1 LSAERTTVHCG
12 RIFKIAF
19 ARERSGNSPAEEFFD
34 GLSTLEQAQLAQL
47 FRILGDSN
55 PGTPK
60 NPEKFGVLD
69 DGLYE
74 FKSFQIRMPFAYA
87 KGERGL
93 VLITHGFKKKKDK
106 APPEEIARAKR
117 ILQEDADRSNVL
129 VITDRRKRR
138 YQ

>member
-1 LSAERTTVHCG
+1 
-12 RIFKIAF
+12 
-19 ARERSGNSPAEEFFD
+19 
-34 GLSTLEQAQLAQL
+34 
-47 FRILGDSN
+47 
-55 PGTPK
+55 
-60 NPEKFGVLD
+60 
-69 DGLYE
+69 
-74 FKSFQIRMPFAYA
+74 
-87 KGERGL
+87 L